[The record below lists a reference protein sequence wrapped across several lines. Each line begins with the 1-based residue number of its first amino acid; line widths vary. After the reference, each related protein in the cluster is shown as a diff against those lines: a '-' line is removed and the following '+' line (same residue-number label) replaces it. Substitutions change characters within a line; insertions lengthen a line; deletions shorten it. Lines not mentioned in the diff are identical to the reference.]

1 MKINFLN
8 NIIMFMLV
16 SSTGGL
22 LFVYNRNQAFLV
34 LFLIIVFA
42 LIYIGKKIKKT
53 AYYSSLLALC
63 VILLLFLINFIF
75 AINPQSIT
83 KYTFF
88 GISIFTTVLTLFYYS
103 NQDNKLVFLNSLY
116 NVLKL
121 ILFHSLLSFIAY
133 YFVKNNLV
141 LITSEYHDSLTF
153 NYLFYYSPKIGNTIN
168 LFGFD
173 IHRNAGMFWE
183 PGILQAYLNILFFL
197 EVSFFNKNRVLLFF
211 IIIAI
216 ISTYST
222 TGLFLLIIQVIYFTQ
237 KNYKKT
243 LAPVLFAILVVPLY
257 FLFNLN
263 MSDKIGGESDGSFQK
278 RLIDLTQPFFI
289 ALEHPLTGVG
299 LDLDRFQE
307 VREEFYIN
315 TNINKILGVVGIQQ
329 NVETTS
335 KGSTNSVMYLL
346 AGMGFPT
353 AILFIYMLIKQQ
365 VINRDR
371 LIWFIII
378 FVSVMSEPLLL
389 RPFFFLFIV
398 AGFVSFF
405 NKIIGHK
412 KQLG

>member
-8 NIIMFMLV
+8 NIIMFLLV

-22 LFVYNRNQAFLV
+22 LFVYNRNQAFLI
-34 LFLIIVFA
+34 LFLTILFA
-42 LIYIGKKIKKT
+42 LFYIGDKIKKRV
-53 AYYSSLLALC
+53 YYSSLLSFCL
-63 VILLLFLINFIF
+63 ILLLFVINFIF
-75 AINPQSIT
+75 AINPQSLT
-83 KYTFF
+83 KYSFF

-103 NQDNKLVFLNSLY
+103 NQDNKLAFVNSLY
-116 NVLKL
+116 SILKL
-121 ILFHSLLSFIAY
+121 ILFHSLVSFGAY
-133 YFVKNNLV
+133 YFVKNNLF

-153 NYLFYYSPKIGNTIN
+153 NYFFYYSPKIGNTIN

-197 EVSFFNKNRVLLFF
+197 ELSFFNKNRVLLFL

-243 LAPVLFAILVVPLY
+243 IAPLLFVILVVPLY

-278 RLIDLTQPFFI
+278 RLVDLTQPFFI

-315 TNINKILGVVGIQQ
+315 TNINNILGIVGIQQ

-353 AILFIYMLIKQQ
+353 TILFIYMLIKQHI
-365 VINRDR
+365 INKDR

-389 RPFFFLFIV
+389 RPFFFLFTV

-405 NKIIGHK
+405 SKITGRK
-412 KQLG
+412 KKLA